1 MMVGAPRS
9 ELARRPAPAR
19 RHQLAALAAP
29 ALHGK
34 ANSRPLAALAAH
46 LATAPTSGLFDI
58 SPTLRA
64 CHYSAGSGGF
74 GFFGAALRFD
84 FGAGWRRPAP

>member
-29 ALHGK
+29 ALYGQ
-34 ANSRPLAALAAH
+34 ANSRPLATLTAH
-46 LATAPTSGLFDI
+46 LPAAPTSGLLDI

-64 CHYSAGSGGF
+64 CHYSAGTVA
-74 GFFGAALRFD
+74 GFFGTALRFD